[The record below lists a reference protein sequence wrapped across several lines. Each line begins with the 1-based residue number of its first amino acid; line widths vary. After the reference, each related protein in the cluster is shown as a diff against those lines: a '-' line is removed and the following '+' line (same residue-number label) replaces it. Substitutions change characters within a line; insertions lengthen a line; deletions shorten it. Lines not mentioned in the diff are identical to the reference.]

1 MFHSTLKSIHIKTIN
16 CMISLDIW
24 VMVMIGF
31 RRPEWKSLDSW
42 KGMGKLVKTRQ
53 HTDSNQEVLRSDLE
67 VRFFIMLGPQRFRN
81 NMDFRL

>member
-1 MFHSTLKSIHIKTIN
+1 
-16 CMISLDIW
+16 MISLDIW

-67 VRFFIMLGPQRFRN
+67 VRFFMMLGPQAVFFWFLNFRPPV
-81 NMDFRL
+81 LWLPYLKS

>member
-1 MFHSTLKSIHIKTIN
+1 MFHSTLKSIPIQTIN
-16 CMISLDIW
+16 YVISPDIW

-31 RRPEWKSLDSW
+31 HRPEWKSLDSW

-67 VRFFIMLGPQRFRN
+67 VRFFLMLGTQRFRN